1 MITDQYLTV
10 KGGITLNKTITIGRE
25 FGSGGR
31 ELGKRL
37 AENLGIAYYDKE
49 IIEEISKR
57 TRLAESYVQQIVEQ
71 KTGVFFPITV
81 GRTLHTGGHDYIMR
95 QYTQVYAEQANVMRE
110 MAERSN
116 CIIVG
121 RCADYILREMKPMR
135 IFVYADMEAKIARCR
150 EKAPEHEHLSDKEMR
165 KMILRVDKNRKKY
178 YEYYTGN
185 TWGSRRNYDICINT
199 SISPIKEIA
208 DALTLMLK

>member
-1 MITDQYLTV
+1 M
-10 KGGITLNKTITIGRE
+10 NKIITIGRE

-37 AENLGIAYYDKE
+37 AENLGIAYYDRE
-49 IIEEISKR
+49 IVEEIAKR
-57 TRLAESYVQQIVEQ
+57 TQLAEHYVHQIVEHRN
-71 KTGVFFPITV
+71 GVFFPITI
-81 GRTLHTGGHDYIMR
+81 GRTFHSAGTDYLIK
-95 QYTQVYAEQANVMRE
+95 QYTSVYAEQTNVLRE
-110 MAERSN
+110 MAETSD
-116 CIIVG
+116 CVIVG
-121 RCADYILREMKPMR
+121 RCADYILKDQNPIRL
-135 IFVYADMEAKIARCR
+135 FVYADMEAKIARCR